1 MTIASRHIHII
12 LPLVAKSN
20 FLLSGMEKMDVNS
33 IQRDHLCT
41 KFWGDL
47 QQFITTHATQTK
59 NQISALA
66 IEYSTKFFYFMSR
79 KKLLISD
86 RYGRK
91 RLVEICS

>member
-47 QQFITTHATQTK
+47 QQFITTRA
-59 NQISALA
+59 
-66 IEYSTKFFYFMSR
+66 M
-79 KKLLISD
+79 LIS
-86 RYGRK
+86 GVWKRK
-91 RLVEICS
+91 EVAV